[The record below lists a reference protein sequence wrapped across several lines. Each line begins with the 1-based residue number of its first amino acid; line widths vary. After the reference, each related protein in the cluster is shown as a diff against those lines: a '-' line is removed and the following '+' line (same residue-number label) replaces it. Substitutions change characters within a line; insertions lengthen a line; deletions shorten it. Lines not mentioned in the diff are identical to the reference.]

1 MNSGR
6 DRDESVERLLQQ
18 SLAHGDSSARASNS
32 DCPDAE
38 TLAAWVDGGLDKRA
52 MALVEA
58 HASECARCQALL
70 AAVGR
75 TAPDPSLPAWQETWL
90 RGWGLRWLLPL
101 AATAAA
107 AVILWIV
114 VPTGERPPDLPQQ
127 ARAEPPKA
135 APTPPQ
141 PDEGKDRFSA
151 QAVRPATPDAA
162 NETTAAK
169 RENKAQEKKAV
180 DVDAVSAKAAA
191 APPTVG
197 GATAALPGPESSVAR
212 QSPLGRAGG
221 AISIEIASP
230 DPSVRWRIRGGGS
243 VEHTTNGGT
252 AWEAAPTGVDAVLTA
267 GASPSPL
274 VCWLIGRA
282 GTVLLSTDGRTFR
295 RVPFPE
301 MTDLAT
307 VQATDAQTATVTTTG
322 GRTFR
327 TTDGGG
333 TWAPL
338 QGF

>member
-1 MNSGR
+1 VACHLGTLIAIIVYFR
-6 DRDESVERLLQQ
+6 DDLLHMAAALPRVLTPARRSEPAARLAWLVILGTLPVVVVG
-18 SLAHGDSSARASNS
+18 LALRNAE
-32 DCPDAE
+32 DALRTPAIAAT
-38 TLAAWVDGGLDKRA
+38 TLALGG
-52 MALVEA
+52 ALVEI
-58 HASECARCQALL
+58 
-70 AAVGR
+70 
-75 TAPDPSLPAWQETWL
+75 T
-90 RGWGLRWLLPL
+90 
-101 AATAAA
+101 
-107 AVILWIV
+107 
-114 VPTGERPPDLPQQ
+114 
-127 ARAEPPKA
+127 
-135 APTPPQ
+135 
-141 PDEGKDRFSA
+141 
-151 QAVRPATPDAA
+151 
-162 NETTAAK
+162 
-169 RENKAQEKKAV
+169 
-180 DVDAVSAKAAA
+180 
-191 APPTVG
+191 
-197 GATAALPGPESSVAR
+197 
-212 QSPLGRAGG
+212 
-221 AISIEIASP
+221 SP

-338 QGF
+338 QGL